1 MTTLAPVE
9 IERICR
15 TDEPSDSGMYREVWF
30 LGDVVIK
37 RDNTDGRTN
46 QAEYNFYQE
55 FTGGHFTVLGHS
67 WEVRLPKTE
76 MIGDYI
82 VMERVRFPKLEV
94 GAQSPIHGKW
104 ECNYCTYNHAQ
115 WEHESECF
123 ANELLECLDYYMTNA
138 WGIYDIH
145 QGNFM
150 YDIYTR
156 TVWVID
162 FAQ

>member
-30 LGDVVIK
+30 LGDVVVK
-37 RDNTDGRTN
+37 RDNNGGHSNR
-46 QAEYNFYQE
+46 AEYDFYQN
-55 FTGGHFTVLGHS
+55 FTGGTFDVLGHS
-67 WEVRLPKTE
+67 WNVCLPKTE
-76 MIGDYI
+76 MIGEYI

-94 GAQSPIHGKW
+94 MGRDRLTDKL
-104 ECNYCTYNHAQ
+104 ECNYCTYNHAD

-123 ANELLECLDYYMTNA
+123 GNELLECLDYYMTNV

-145 QGNFM
+145 VGNFM

>member
-1 MTTLAPVE
+1 MTALAPVE

-15 TDEPSDSGMYREVWF
+15 DEAPSDSGLYRAVWF

-37 RDNTDGRTN
+37 RDNTDGLTN
-46 QAEYNFYQE
+46 RAEYDFYQN
-55 FTGGHFTVLGHS
+55 FTGGSFDVLGHS
-67 WEVRLPKTE
+67 WNVRLPKTE

-82 VMERVRFPKLEV
+82 VMERVRFPKLEID
-94 GAQSPIHGKW
+94 SYSHLSCRW
-104 ECNYCTYNHAQ
+104 ECNYCTYNHAD
-115 WEHESECF
+115 WDHESECF
-123 ANELLECLDYYMTNA
+123 GSELLECLDDYMTSE

-162 FAQ
+162 FAL

>member
-15 TDEPSDSGMYREVWF
+15 TDEPSDSGAYREVWF

-37 RDNTDGRTN
+37 RDNRDGRTN
-46 QAEYNFYQE
+46 RAEYEFYEQ
-55 FTGGHFTVLGHS
+55 FTGGSFDVLGHS

-76 MIGDYI
+76 MIGEYI

-94 GAQSPIHGKW
+94 GARRTWEW
-104 ECNYCTYNHAQ
+104 ECNYCTYNHAN
-115 WEHESECF
+115 WEHEPECF
-123 ANELLECLDYYMTNA
+123 GNELLECLDYYMTNE